1 MKLNKTHIER
11 IDTYLKKQGI
21 GYWDIRLEMIDH
33 IACEMEEKE
42 GHYDFETLFKNTLD
56 KLGWSG
62 NLKYLERQRLLAINT
77 KVRTAYFKNF
87 TKLFTQVKSLVLIG
101 IFICIY
107 YLVFQHASQ
116 NIFKW
121 FSLLLFGL
129 PILYFTLHYVI
140 MSFKI
145 KKSGYLLYGYFYV
158 IFSMLMCNLFYQIPK
173 PDGIVEVSLQTRNTI
188 IFFTT
193 IFNVLFMVSG
203 IKIYLQTSQQ
213 YKAIYNKLISN

>member
-42 GHYDFETLFKNTLD
+42 GHHDFETLFKYTLD

-62 NLKYLERQRLLAINT
+62 HLKYLERQRLKTINA
-77 KVRTAYFKNF
+77 KVRAAYFRNF
-87 TKLFTQVKSLVLIG
+87 AELFTQAKSLILVLL
-101 IFICIY
+101 FVWVY
-107 YLVFQHASQ
+107 YLVFQNA
-116 NIFKW
+116 NLNVFKW

-129 PILYFTLHYVI
+129 PILYYTLHYAV
-140 MSFKI
+140 MSVKI
-145 KKSGYLLYGYFYV
+145 KKSGYLLYSYFYI
-158 IFSMLMCNLFYQIPK
+158 IFSMLMCNLFYQLPK
-173 PDGIVEVSLQTRNTI
+173 PDGIIEVSLQTHNVI

-193 IFNVLFMVSG
+193 IFNVLFIVSG
-203 IKIYLQTSQQ
+203 IKIYRQTSQE
-213 YKAIYNKLISN
+213 YKAIYTKLIS